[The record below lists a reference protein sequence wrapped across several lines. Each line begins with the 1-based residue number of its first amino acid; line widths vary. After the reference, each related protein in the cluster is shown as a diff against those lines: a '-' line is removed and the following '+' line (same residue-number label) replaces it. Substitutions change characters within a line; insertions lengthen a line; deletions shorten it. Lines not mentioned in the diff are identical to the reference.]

1 MTVSKVKQELRKVAS
16 PEKAIILSR
25 FFKTGV
31 GEYGEGDKFL
41 GVVVPAQ
48 RIIVRKFKDLPLA
61 EIDQLLQSPYHEHR
75 LTALL
80 ILVERFKT
88 ATEAEQAK
96 LVKFYLSKTKFINNW
111 DLVDLSAPKL
121 LGEWLVK
128 HPDPKLLDKL
138 ADSKNLWERRIA
150 VLVCFAF
157 IRRGELKQIF
167 YLAEKLMDDKH
178 DLMHKAIGWMLRE
191 AGKRDKKALRKFL
204 DKHCCKMPR
213 TMLRYAIEKMNEQE
227 RKEYLNKKQ
236 VCSR

>member
-1 MTVSKVKQELRKVAS
+1 MTVSKVKQELKKAAN

-31 GEYGEGDKFL
+31 GQYGEGDKFL

-48 RIIVRKFKDLPLA
+48 RIVAKKFKDLPLA
-61 EIDQLLQSPYHEHR
+61 EVDQLLQSPYHEHR

-80 ILVERFKT
+80 ILVEQFKN
-88 ATEAEQAK
+88 AAEAEQAK
-96 LVKFYLSKTKFINNW
+96 LVKFYLAKTKFINNW
-111 DLVDLSAPKL
+111 DLVDLSTPKI
-121 LGEWLVK
+121 LGEWLVA
-128 HPDPKLLDKL
+128 HPDSKLLEKL

-150 VLVCFAF
+150 VLACFAF

-191 AGKRDKKALRKFL
+191 AGKRDEKALRKFL
-204 DKHCCKMPR
+204 DKYCCKMPR
-213 TMLRYAIEKMNEQE
+213 TMLRYAIEKFGEEE
-227 RKEYLNKKQ
+227 RRKFLNSK
-236 VCSR
+236 